1 VKIRGI
7 GIDLIEI
14 DRISKAYQRWGTRL
28 ERRVLTGEEI
38 RIRKSLQKEYL
49 SYLAGRFAAKEA
61 IFKALGHQ
69 LNWQDVTVLYGKSG
83 QPTVSLKGKSRNT
96 AKNLG
101 IKNVLVSISHTN
113 KYAVAQAIALSN

>member
-14 DRISKAYQRWGTRL
+14 DRINKAHQRWGTRL
-28 ERRVLTGEEI
+28 ERRVLTGEETQ
-38 RIRKSLQKEYL
+38 IRKSFQKEYL

-61 IFKALGHQ
+61 IFKALGHRV
-69 LNWQDVTVLYGKSG
+69 NWQDVTVLYGKDG
-83 QPTVSLKGKSRNT
+83 QPTVSLKGRSRDI
-96 AKNLG
+96 AEKLG

-113 KYAVAQAIALSN
+113 KCAVAQAIALSK